1 MALKW
6 GKDGRRQPDQ
16 LNRINRITP
25 ENNEADGAVA
35 PATAG
40 TALITLL
47 GIMGA
52 FGPLSMDMYLPSLPT
67 LASYFSTSVSKAQ
80 LTLSGFTLGFA
91 LGQLLYGPISDR
103 YGRKWV
109 LISGVALYI
118 IASYFCATATNVDT
132 LILVRIIQAI
142 GGGAGVVLTR
152 AIVRDIY
159 EQEAGARALSLM
171 LLVPSLAALVSP
183 FIGGQ
188 ILLWANWRTIF
199 WLLAAFGIFILFL
212 GFFRLPETHPAEK
225 RYPTS
230 LSKILRDYLT
240 VLCDR
245 NAFGYMMCGAFS
257 FAGMFAQ
264 LSGTPFV
271 YIEIFGVAPEYFGF
285 LFAINVVGIMVGS
298 YINSRLV
305 MRFGIR
311 RMLVVGTSTALFGGL
326 LLALLVAFD
335 LGGLMGIVLTIALYM
350 VPHNITNANATA
362 GALEKFPHI
371 AGTASALIGAIRFG
385 TGAAV
390 GALVGILHDGTA
402 MPTAYVIA
410 GCAVA
415 SAASYWFLT
424 RDSGNTV
431 AGS

>member
-1 MALKW
+1 MAPKW
-6 GKDGRRQPDQ
+6 AEHRA
-16 LNRINRITP
+16 NRISL
-25 ENNEADGAVA
+25 NNKKAGNTVA
-35 PATAG
+35 TATAG

-47 GIMGA
+47 GTMGA

-67 LASYFSTSVSKAQ
+67 LATYFSTSASKAQ

-118 IASYFCATATNVDT
+118 IASYFCATAADVDT
-132 LILVRIIQAI
+132 LIFVRILQAV

-159 EQEAGARALSLM
+159 DQEAGARALSLM

-188 ILLWANWRTIF
+188 ILLWSDWRGIF
-199 WLLAAFGIFILFL
+199 WLLAAFGLFILFL
-212 GFFRLPETHPAEK
+212 GFFRLPETHPPEK
-225 RYPTS
+225 RHPTS
-230 LSKILRDYLT
+230 LKKILRDYLA
-240 VLCDR
+240 VLSDR
-245 NAFGYMMCGAFS
+245 NAFGYMLCGAFS

-271 YIEIFGVAPEYFGF
+271 YIEVFGVAPEYFGF
-285 LFAINVVGIMVGS
+285 LFGLNVIGIMIGS

-326 LLALLVAFD
+326 LLALFVTFNI
-335 LGGLMGIVLTIALYM
+335 GGLMAIVLTIAIYM
-350 VPHNITNANATA
+350 VPHNITNANATS

-385 TGAAV
+385 MGAAV

-402 MPTAYVIA
+402 LPTAYVIA
-410 GCAVA
+410 GCAMA
-415 SAASYWFLT
+415 SAASYWFIT
-424 RDSGNTV
+424 RAPEDMV
-431 AGS
+431 AAR

>member
-1 MALKW
+1 
-6 GKDGRRQPDQ
+6 
-16 LNRINRITP
+16 
-25 ENNEADGAVA
+25 
-35 PATAG
+35 
-40 TALITLL
+40 
-47 GIMGA
+47 
-52 FGPLSMDMYLPSLPT
+52 MDMYLPSLPT
-67 LASYFSTSVSKAQ
+67 LASYFSTSTSKAQ

-91 LGQLLYGPISDR
+91 LGQLLYGPLSDR

-109 LISGVALYI
+109 LVSGIALYA
-118 IASYFCATATNVDT
+118 IASVLCATATDVET
-132 LILVRIIQAI
+132 LIFVRILQAI

-159 EQEAGARALSLM
+159 EHEAGARALSLA
-171 LLVPSLAALVSP
+171 LLVPSLAALVGP

-188 ILLWANWRTIF
+188 ILLWADWRGIF
-199 WLLAAFGIFILFL
+199 WLLAAFGVFILFL
-212 GFFRLPETHPAEK
+212 GIFRLPETHPREK
-225 RYPTS
+225 RFPTS

-240 VLCDR
+240 ILCDR
-245 NAFGYMMCGAFS
+245 NAVGYMLCGAFS

-264 LSGTPFV
+264 LSGTPFI

-285 LFAINVVGIMVGS
+285 LFALNVLGIMAGS

-311 RMLVVGTSTALFGGL
+311 RMLIAGTTTALCSGL
-326 LLALLVAFD
+326 LLAILVTFD
-335 LGGLMGIVLTIALYM
+335 LGGLMGIVLSIALYM
-350 VPHNITNANATA
+350 VPHNITNANATT

-385 TGAAV
+385 LGAAV

-402 MPTAYVIA
+402 LPTAYVIA

-415 SAASYWFLT
+415 SAVSYWFMT
-424 RDSGNTV
+424 RGSEKTI
-431 AGS
+431 AGR

>member
-1 MALKW
+1 VAPKW
-6 GKDGRRQPDQ
+6 AEH
-16 LNRINRITP
+16 RIDRISSD
-25 ENNEADGAVA
+25 NNKAGGAVA
-35 PATAG
+35 TATAG
-40 TALITLL
+40 TALIALL
-47 GIMGA
+47 GTMGA

-67 LASYFSTSVSKAQ
+67 LASYFSTSTSKAQ
-80 LTLSGFTLGFA
+80 MTLSGFTLGFA

-109 LISGVALYI
+109 LISGVALYV
-118 IASYFCATATNVDT
+118 IASYFCATAKDVDT
-132 LILVRIIQAI
+132 LIFVRILQAI

-152 AIVRDIY
+152 AIVRDIFD
-159 EQEAGARALSLM
+159 QEAGARALSLM

-188 ILLWANWRTIF
+188 ILLWSDWRGIF
-199 WLLAAFGIFILFL
+199 WLLAAFGLFILFL
-212 GFFRLPETHPAEK
+212 GFFRLPETHPPEK
-225 RYPTS
+225 RHPTS
-230 LSKILRDYLT
+230 LKKILRDYLA

-245 NAFGYMMCGAFS
+245 NAFGYMLCGAFS

-271 YIEIFGVAPEYFGF
+271 YIEVFGVAPEYFGF
-285 LFAINVVGIMVGS
+285 LFGLNVIGIMVGS

-326 LLALLVAFD
+326 LLALVVTLNI
-335 LGGLMGIVLTIALYM
+335 GGLTAIVLTIAIYM
-350 VPHNITNANATA
+350 VPHNITNANATS

-385 TGAAV
+385 MGAAV
-390 GALVGILHDGTA
+390 GALVGVLHDGTA
-402 MPTAYVIA
+402 LPTAYVIA
-410 GCAVA
+410 ACAIA

-424 RDSGNTV
+424 RAPDDAV
-431 AGS
+431 AGR

>member
-1 MALKW
+1 M
-6 GKDGRRQPDQ
+6 
-16 LNRINRITP
+16 
-25 ENNEADGAVA
+25 
-35 PATAG
+35 
-40 TALITLL
+40 LL
-47 GIMGA
+47 GTLGA

-67 LASYFSTSVSKAQ
+67 LASYFSTTTSKAQ

-109 LISGVALYI
+109 LVSGIALYA
-118 IASYFCATATNVDT
+118 IASVLCATATDVET
-132 LILVRIIQAI
+132 LIFVRILQAI

-159 EQEAGARALSLM
+159 EHEAGARALSLT

-188 ILLWANWRTIF
+188 ILLWADWRGIF
-199 WLLAAFGIFILFL
+199 WLLAAFGIFILSL
-212 GFFRLPETHPAEK
+212 GIFRLPETHPREK
-225 RYPTS
+225 RFPTS

-240 VLCDR
+240 ILCDR
-245 NAFGYMMCGAFS
+245 NAVGYMLCGAFS

-271 YIEIFGVAPEYFGF
+271 YIEIYGVAPEYFGF
-285 LFAINVVGIMVGS
+285 LFALNVIGIMIGS

-311 RMLVVGTSTALFGGL
+311 RMLVAGTTTALCGGL
-326 LLALLVAFD
+326 LLAILVTFD
-335 LGGLMGIVLTIALYM
+335 LGGLMGIVLSIALYM
-350 VPHNITNANATA
+350 VPHNITNANATT

-385 TGAAV
+385 MGAAV
-390 GALVGILHDGTA
+390 GALVGVLHDGTA
-402 MPTAYVIA
+402 LPTAYVIA
-410 GCAVA
+410 GCGVA
-415 SAASYWFLT
+415 SAASYWFMT
-424 RDSGNTV
+424 GGSEKAI
-431 AGS
+431 AGR

>member
-1 MALKW
+1 VAPRW
-6 GKDGRRQPDQ
+6 AEYRT
-16 LNRINRITP
+16 NRISSD
-25 ENNEADGAVA
+25 NNKAGGAVA
-35 PATAG
+35 TATAG
-40 TALITLL
+40 TALIALL
-47 GIMGA
+47 GTMGA

-67 LASYFSTSVSKAQ
+67 LATYFSTSTSKAQ
-80 LTLSGFTLGFA
+80 LTLSGFTMGFA

-109 LISGVALYI
+109 LISGVALYVV
-118 IASYFCATATNVDT
+118 ASYFCATATNVDM
-132 LILVRIIQAI
+132 LIWVRILQAI

-159 EQEAGARALSLM
+159 DQEAGARALSLM

-188 ILLWANWRTIF
+188 ILLWSDWRAIF
-199 WLLAAFGIFILFL
+199 WLLAVFGLFILFL
-212 GFFRLPETHPAEK
+212 GFFRLPETHPPEK
-225 RYPTS
+225 RHPTS
-230 LSKILRDYLT
+230 LEKILRDYWY
-240 VLCDR
+240 VLSDR
-245 NAFGYMMCGAFS
+245 NAFGYMLCGAFS

-271 YIEIFGVAPEYFGF
+271 YIEVFGVAPEYFGF
-285 LFAINVVGIMVGS
+285 LFGLNVIGIMIGS

-326 LLALLVAFD
+326 LLALFVALD
-335 LGGLMGIVLTIALYM
+335 IGGLMAIVLTIAIYM
-350 VPHNITNANATA
+350 VPHNITNANATS

-385 TGAAV
+385 MGAAV
-390 GALVGILHDGTA
+390 GALVGLLHDGTA
-402 MPTAYVIA
+402 LPTAYVIA
-410 GCAVA
+410 GCAMA

-424 RDSGNTV
+424 RAPEETV
-431 AGS
+431 AR